1 MGSLKRC
8 RSGSAQIMGAMRR
21 DVIKLESLLGA
32 DADTTDDALDEV
44 IFWKKPSR
52 VKVKPSSH
60 NPKYKEIV
68 QFDYTQVEKKH
79 EAKTQGGYADLSDL
93 EDIPF

>member
-1 MGSLKRC
+1 M
-8 RSGSAQIMGAMRR
+8 
-21 DVIKLESLLGA
+21 
-32 DADTTDDALDEV
+32 
-44 IFWKKPSR
+44 
-52 VKVKPSSH
+52 KVKPSSH

-68 QFDYTQVEKKH
+68 EFDYTQVEKKY